1 MHPSERRLCVPWNPM
16 GARSVQFHHSARKY
30 IIVWYLAKPMGG
42 KAGAG
47 FDEWAGASGFVEHA
61 RASAGVCCEADGH
74 ACIVVDN
81 DRGQGRRMAEATG

>member
-1 MHPSERRLCVPWNPM
+1 
-16 GARSVQFHHSARKY
+16 
-30 IIVWYLAKPMGG
+30 MGG